1 MTPSDPTKLQ
11 FHYVLTCPCSET
23 LTGDTEDEIVQA
35 SLAHLQAK
43 HPDMA
48 DKYDRDQILSIARR
62 LVRPT

>member
-35 SLAHLQAK
+35 SLATGPPGGREPL
-43 HPDMA
+43 
-48 DKYDRDQILSIARR
+48 
-62 LVRPT
+62 TG